1 MNIYSDSLHTTV
13 DFLFNKALYILNLP
27 NLLYMGGDFNVRNA
41 EWDLSVSSHPVASQA
56 LRDLADFYGLAC
68 SILVLPVPTQYL
80 DIQGHANTVIDLI
93 FLSMSYIQVSHCIEP
108 DLR

>member
-13 DFLFNKALYILNLP
+13 DFLFNKALHILNLP

-80 DIQGHANTVIDLI
+80 NIQGHSI
-93 FLSMSYIQVSHCIEP
+93 S
-108 DLR
+108 